1 MIHLQKRLRQAQDL
15 LNQIVEGIIK
25 ASRNMILE
33 LIFRI
38 AKLEARLGLV
48 EIAHANHEE
57 KTLPLNDFEKLI
69 LRASSDESLTVFEI
83 KNNGK
88 GYNLCG
94 FMAFMDMKNLI
105 SELPREQREYDCN
118 TKKWTIHGDIQ
129 ELRSYFSDYGCYFLS
144 VTEVKKIEYHRLS
157 LIHKWVGANQ
167 IEIKELIS
175 KLSREIKA
183 FSFRSTSSVKT
194 AKSREKFF
202 LNCLLEVA
210 NKDFAALT
218 EVELKGLKS
227 AITEY
232 NFNISL
238 ADVAMQTMAQSSQIV
253 AWKK

>member
-1 MIHLQKRLRQAQDL
+1 MTHLQKRLRQAQDL
-15 LNQIVEGIIK
+15 LNQMVEGIVK
-25 ASRNMILE
+25 ASRAMILE

-57 KTLPLNDFEKLI
+57 KNLPLNDFEKLI

-88 GYNLCG
+88 SYNLCG
-94 FMAFMDMKNLI
+94 FMAFMDIKNLI
-105 SELPREQREYDCN
+105 SELPREQREYDFN
-118 TKKWTIHGDIQ
+118 ARKWTIHGDIQ

-144 VTEVKKIEYHRLS
+144 IPEIKKIESHRMA
-157 LIHKWVGANQ
+157 LIHQWVGANQ

-183 FSFRSTSSVKT
+183 FSFSSTSHVK
-194 AKSREKFF
+194 AQKSREKFL
-202 LNCLLEVA
+202 LNCLLDSG
-210 NKDFAALT
+210 NKKFSELT
-218 EVELKGLKS
+218 EIELKGLKS
-227 AITEY
+227 AIKDY
-232 NFNISL
+232 NFAFSL
-238 ADVAMQTMAQSSQIV
+238 ADVAMRTMSQFSQIV